1 MLRHQNSPVSMTVKA
16 ETHNFG
22 ESEYENLSMLR
33 HQTSPVSLT
42 RKSLPSGDSVSYN
55 DNDYESSLSML
66 RQTQSSP
73 MSLTTK
79 SSKSSYEDHDDQDD
93 QPVQLTV
100 KMEPSQFINDD
111 YEDVPT
117 DLSMDT
123 TDRHM
128 KDKDDD

>member
-1 MLRHQNSPVSMTVKA
+1 
-16 ETHNFG
+16 
-22 ESEYENLSMLR
+22 
-33 HQTSPVSLT
+33 
-42 RKSLPSGDSVSYN
+42 
-55 DNDYESSLSML
+55 ML

-79 SSKSSYEDHDDQDD
+79 SSKSSASAYVNRDDDHDD

-100 KMEPSQFINDD
+100 KLEPNNFVDND
-111 YEDVPT
+111 YEEDVPT

-128 KDKDDD
+128 KDNDED

>member
-1 MLRHQNSPVSMTVKA
+1 MTVKA